1 MMKPASPKL
10 LSALLTAAVLL
21 TPLPS
26 SAIQNGPTPVA
37 AKLNEAGPYEVASY
51 SIPTA
56 DAEAKGHGGGTVYYP
71 RAAANETFGV
81 VAMMP
86 GFLAFQA
93 VYAKLVRKIAS
104 HGFIVA
110 NLDSVGRADFPEAR
124 ATQLAAG
131 LAHVA
136 ELARGGRVP
145 YASVADPSRRAIM
158 GNSMGGGAA
167 LSAMVLDPTLKAA
180 VALQPWHTIKRFPG
194 IKTPTLIVACQ
205 TDGIA
210 PNQAHADL
218 FYASLPGKL
227 PRAEIEV
234 KDTGHLCATFLTSE
248 ANLNTMGKSAV
259 AWLKR
264 FLDDD
269 LRYDAM
275 VKGGIDQGEFS
286 RFTVEGF

>member
-1 MMKPASPKL
+1 MKPLPRKL
-10 LSALLTAAVLL
+10 LAAIASATALLTSLPATAA
-21 TPLPS
+21 
-26 SAIQNGPTPVA
+26 QHGPAPIA
-37 AKLNEAGPYEVASY
+37 AKLNEAGPYEVSDY
-51 SIPTA
+51 SIPNA
-56 DAEAKGHGGGTVYYP
+56 DAEAKGYGGGTVYYP
-71 RAAANETFGV
+71 KASSGETFGI

-93 VYAKLVRKIAS
+93 VYAKLVQKIAS

-110 NLDSVGRADFPEAR
+110 SLDSVGRADFPEAR
-124 ATQLAAG
+124 AAQLAVG

-136 ELARGGRVP
+136 QLARGGQVP

-167 LSAMVLDPTLKAA
+167 LSAMLVDPSLKAA
-180 VALQPWHTIKRFPG
+180 VALQPWHTVKSFPG
-194 IKTPTLIVACQ
+194 VKTPTLVVACQ

-210 PNQAHADL
+210 PNKAHSDA
-218 FYASLPGKL
+218 FYASLPGNL

-264 FLDDD
+264 FLDEDM
-269 LRYDAM
+269 RYDPM
-275 VKGGIDQGEFS
+275 VKGGINQGEFS

>member
-1 MMKPASPKL
+1 MKPLPRKL
-10 LSALLTAAVLL
+10 LAAIAAAAALLASLPASAA
-21 TPLPS
+21 
-26 SAIQNGPTPVA
+26 QHGPAPIA
-37 AKLNEAGPYEVASY
+37 AKLNEAGPYEVNSY
-51 SIPTA
+51 SIPNA
-56 DAEAKGHGGGTVYYP
+56 DAGAKGYGGGTVYYP
-71 RAAANETFGV
+71 KAASGETFGI

-93 VYAKLVRKIAS
+93 VYAKLVQKIAS

-110 NLDSVGRADFPEAR
+110 SLDSVGRADFPEAR
-124 ATQLAAG
+124 SAQLAAG

-136 ELARGGRVP
+136 QLATGGQVP

-167 LSAMVLDPTLKAA
+167 LSAMVIDPTLKAA
-180 VALQPWHTIKRFPG
+180 VALQPWHTVKSFPG
-194 IKTPTLIVACQ
+194 VKTPTLIVACQ

-210 PNQAHADL
+210 PNKAHSDV
-218 FYASLPGKL
+218 FYASLPGNL

-264 FLDDD
+264 FLDEDM
-269 LRYDAM
+269 RYDPM
-275 VKGGIDQGEFS
+275 VKGGINQGEFS

>member
-1 MMKPASPKL
+1 MKPPSSRKL
-10 LSALLTAAVLL
+10 LSAMATAAVLL
-21 TPLPS
+21 AGLP
-26 SAIQNGPTPVA
+26 AAAVQNGPVPVA
-37 AKLNEAGPYEVASY
+37 ARLNEAGPYEVGHHA
-51 SIPTA
+51 IPHA
-56 DAEAKGHGGGTVYYP
+56 DAEAKGYGGGTVYYP
-71 RAAANETFGV
+71 KAASKETFGI

-93 VYAKLVRKIAS
+93 VYAKLVQKIAS

-110 NLDSVGRADFPEAR
+110 SLDSVGRADFPEAR

-136 ELARGGRVP
+136 ELARGGQVP

-167 LSAMVLDPTLKAA
+167 LSAAVIDPSLKAV
-180 VALQPWHTIKRFPG
+180 VALQPWHTIKGFPG
-194 IKTPTLIVACQ
+194 VQAPTLIVACQ

-210 PNQAHADL
+210 PNKTHSDL
-218 FYASLPGKL
+218 FYASLPGNL

-264 FLDDD
+264 FLDGD
-269 LRYDAM
+269 LRYGPM
-275 VKGGIDQGEFS
+275 VKGGLDQGEFS

>member
-1 MMKPASPKL
+1 MMNPPSPTL
-10 LSALLTAAVLL
+10 LSAILTAAALL
-21 TPLPS
+21 MPS
-26 SAIQNGPTPVA
+26 PATAVQNGPAPIS
-37 AKLNEAGPYEVASY
+37 AKLNQAGPYEVASY
-51 SIPTA
+51 TLP
-56 DAEAKGHGGGTVYYP
+56 DAESQARGYGGGTVYYP
-71 RAAANETFGV
+71 KATANETFGV

-93 VYAKLVRKIAS
+93 VYAKLVQKIAS

-110 NLDSVGRADFPEAR
+110 SLDSVGRADFPESR

-145 YASVADPSRRAIM
+145 YASVADPSRRAVM

-167 LSAMVLDPTLKAA
+167 LSAMVVDPTLKAA
-180 VALQPWHTIKRFPG
+180 VALQPWHTIKNFSG
-194 IKTPTLIVACQ
+194 VKTPTLIVACQ

-210 PNQAHADL
+210 PNKAHADL

-248 ANLNTMGKSAV
+248 TNLNTMGKSTV

-264 FLDDD
+264 FLDGD
-269 LRYDAM
+269 LRYDPM

>member
-1 MMKPASPKL
+1 MKPLPRQLLAAMASAA
-10 LSALLTAAVLL
+10 ALLTSLPATAA
-21 TPLPS
+21 
-26 SAIQNGPTPVA
+26 QHGPAPVA
-37 AKLNEAGPYEVASY
+37 AKLNEAGPYEVNSY
-51 SIPTA
+51 SIPDA
-56 DAEAKGHGGGTVYYP
+56 DAEVKGYGGGTVYYP
-71 RAAANETFGV
+71 KASSGETFGI

-93 VYAKLVRKIAS
+93 VYAKLVQKIAS

-110 NLDSVGRADFPEAR
+110 SLDSVGRADFPEAR
-124 ATQLAAG
+124 SAQLAAG

-136 ELARGGRVP
+136 QLARGGQVP

-167 LSAMVLDPTLKAA
+167 LSAMVIDPTLKAA
-180 VALQPWHTIKRFPG
+180 VALQPWHTVKSFPAV
-194 IKTPTLIVACQ
+194 KTPTLIVACQ

-210 PNQAHADL
+210 PNKTHSDV
-218 FYASLPGKL
+218 FYASLPGNL

-264 FLDDD
+264 FLDEDM
-269 LRYDAM
+269 RYDPM
-275 VKGGIDQGEFS
+275 VKGGINQGEFS